1 MSNSNMT
8 IEQIESALKTKYNIV
23 NITEFDYLYQI
34 TCDNKQVKVKKS
46 TLKGKKMPLTIKN
59 LLK

>member
-1 MSNSNMT
+1 MT
-8 IEQIESALKTKYNIV
+8 IQQIESALKEKFNIV

-34 TCDNKQVKVKKS
+34 TCDNKQAKVKKS
-46 TLKGKKMPLTIKN
+46 TLNGKKMPLTIKN